1 MNPRT
6 LPVAL
11 ILVLLAWTAHAQQP
25 TTQPAAT
32 RPSTQPAAAVAE
44 KLSVTDHELNVGN
57 RALKYRATA
66 GTLPLKDESGKLR
79 ANFFFVAYEEV
90 GGAPVETRPITFVFN
105 GGPGA
110 AAIWLH
116 IGTAGPKVI
125 QMNDEGYPDRPPYR
139 LIDNKTTWLTHTDLV
154 FIDPVGTGFSRPA
167 DGVKGEEFFGVQ
179 QDIDSVSDF
188 IRLYLSRGGRWASPK
203 FVAGESYGTTRA
215 ALLSRHLQDR
225 FGIIVNG
232 VILISV
238 VLDFQTIRTGEGNEM
253 PFFTFFP
260 SYTAAAW
267 YHKKLSGDL
276 ASADLSKTLKEVEK
290 WVTDTYIPALAKGR
304 ALPAE
309 QRKQIVATMA
319 KYTGLSD
326 KFIERANLRIPPNEF
341 EKQLLLDQGK
351 ILGRFDARIAGE
363 GIAHTAQSPDYDPS
377 LSLYVGVYSQNFNDY
392 VRRALKFES
401 DLTYEYLTGRVQP
414 WNWGD
419 RGNSGYLFVADD
431 LNQAMVKN
439 PYMKVLFASG
449 IYDLATPYFATD
461 YTVNHLNLSPERRR
475 NIRQTYY
482 DGGHMMY
489 HHVESK
495 QKLNRDVT
503 GFMEWSLGESTAKG
517 E

>member
-1 MNPRT
+1 MTHRT
-6 LPVAL
+6 IPFAL
-11 ILVLLAWTAHAQQP
+11 TFLLAWTTRAQQP
-25 TTQPAAT
+25 ATQPAS
-32 RPSTQPAAAVAE
+32 RPSTQPAPVAE
-44 KLSVTDHELNVGN
+44 KLSTTDHELNLGN

-66 GTLPLKDESGKLR
+66 GTLPLKDEASKLR
-79 ANFFFVAYEEV
+79 ANFFFVAYEES
-90 GGAPVETRPITFVFN
+90 GGMPVEKRPITFVFN

-116 IGTAGPKVI
+116 LGTAGPKVV
-125 QMNDEGYPDRPPYR
+125 QMNDEGYPFRPPYR
-139 LIDNKTTWLTHTDLV
+139 LIDNPTTWLTHSDLV

-167 DGVKGEEFFGVQ
+167 EGVKGEEFFGVQ

-188 IRLYLSRGGRWASPK
+188 IRLYLTRSGRWASPK
-203 FVAGESYGTTRA
+203 FIAGESYGTTRA
-215 ALLSRHLQDR
+215 ALLSQHLHDR
-225 FGIIVNG
+225 FGIALNG
-232 VILISV
+232 VIFISTV
-238 VLDFQTIRTGEGNEM
+238 HNFATLRTGDGNDL
-253 PFFTFFP
+253 PYPLFFP

-276 ASADLSKTLKEVEK
+276 ASAELPKVLKEVEK
-290 WVTDTYIPALAKGR
+290 WVADVYVPGLAKGR
-304 ALPAE
+304 SLPAD
-309 QRKQIVATMA
+309 QRKQIVSAMA
-319 KYTGLSD
+319 KYSGLPESYID
-326 KFIERANLRIPPNEF
+326 RSNLRVSPFEF
-341 EKQLLLDQGK
+341 EKQLLVNQGK
-351 ILGRFDARIAGE
+351 VLGRFDARIAGE
-363 GIAHTAQSPDYDPS
+363 GIEHNRQAPEYDPS
-377 LSLYVGVYSQNFNDY
+377 LSLYVGVYSSNFNDY

-439 PYMKVLFASG
+439 PYLKVLFASG
-449 IYDLATPYFATD
+449 IYDLATPYYATD

-489 HHVESK
+489 HHAESK

-503 GFMEWSLGESTAKG
+503 GFMEWALGESTAKG